1 MRLLWPEATCPVIR
15 RARRAYCPGCQE
27 TVWLTGHNTFEEH
40 DDPAT
45 YGECTWSG
53 SKLPDDDDFYD
64 EGYLR

>member
-1 MRLLWPEATCPVIR
+1 MIR
-15 RARRAYCPGCQE
+15 RARRAYCPGCGE
-27 TVWLTGHNTFEEH
+27 TTWVTGHDTFEEH